1 MSEGKDMFPRS
12 TIQEANR
19 HLQALYHRV
28 DELESIINEQQLKQL
43 AADEAF
49 KEKINEI
56 NRSHDTEV
64 KVLDMR
70 LRDLEKDVET
80 LTETIHQKD
89 FLLEKLTYQCQHLET
104 ILGYQSSLRDL
115 LETMESSS
123 ISVDS
128 ARMTRPLSENSTS
141 LKNGDIENS
150 SPFPSSSSSSS
161 HKAVLEYSVTEFSD
175 NESPVNERK
184 KKNFTTK
191 DKEYYL

>member
-70 LRDLEKDVET
+70 LRDLEKDV
-80 LTETIHQKD
+80 
-89 FLLEKLTYQCQHLET
+89 
-104 ILGYQSSLRDL
+104 
-115 LETMESSS
+115 S
-123 ISVDS
+123 INLFYCYNHNHCYLDYY
-128 ARMTRPLSENSTS
+128 
-141 LKNGDIENS
+141 
-150 SPFPSSSSSSS
+150 S
-161 HKAVLEYSVTEFSD
+161 H
-175 NESPVNERK
+175 
-184 KKNFTTK
+184 
-191 DKEYYL
+191 